1 MPNIQR
7 GESKATNPKPK
18 QDLKNLS
25 TKKPAKKRKI
35 AVKRKA
41 PLYIYWLKDLLRQFV
56 SHKNFPDALAT
67 SFALASISF
76 AAPFLP
82 LPIMI
87 VLLILTFVLT
97 MIHPLI
103 GLMALFFESLPM
115 FIYQTPLLAWLFMLF
130 MGVAFLFGFKHYRTI
145 TFIYMLS
152 VLPFSSLGYFIEI
165 PAFVLTIMIVGT
177 KRGIISAAVAVL
189 IIAIVSGLTGLQNTG
204 AIAFNATLAHSAI
217 SNSAYV
223 TYLVPN
229 KQVASLSNLSS
240 AWSSAVSEFFSF
252 KVTGR
257 ITDALSLSILSIAS
271 QPINVLIELA
281 VWIILVFIISNYVI
295 SSRSKYKGTI
305 ASLFSI
311 LIPVTYVGLS
321 YLSNEPYSLYPFI
334 GFLITPLILLFLELN
349 DIPVIRALDVMKQDF
364 RAKFGEGFE
373 DLTSGSKETL
383 DDVANYEETKEE
395 LKTAII
401 SPIEHREIA
410 GAYGVKPAKGILLFG
425 PPGTGKTLIMRAI
438 ANEIRA
444 GFFYVKASSIIS
456 PYAGESAQAISR
468 IFAIAKKHAPCV
480 LFFDEIDGIASSREV
495 QTTETGKEILSTL
508 LSEMDG
514 FQKID
519 NVVIVGATNAPNM
532 LDPSLLRPGRFD
544 KLIYMP
550 LPDAHGRAEI
560 FRYYLS
566 KLPIGND
573 IDYDK
578 LAELTERYSGAD
590 IKNVCDEVAR
600 EVAEEATSMNKV
612 LEITMNDLIN
622 VIKMTKPS
630 TSLSQ
635 LEEYTTFKLDYERRL
650 HPEKLEKE
658 AEEKVSLE
666 DVIDL
671 EEAKRAI
678 YEAVEIP
685 ILHPDLVKKYDVEN
699 IRGILL
705 FGPPGTGKTMLMR
718 AVASEIGD
726 VHMILLSGAEI
737 AKTGLDKAVLTIKEA
752 FNRAKENTPSIIFI
766 DEIDAVVPN
775 REVASELGVELTGE
789 FLQELD
795 GIKSTRSIV
804 LVGATNRPD
813 ALDPAL
819 LRSGR
824 FDKLIFVPPPNEEQR
839 AELFQLYLKKAP
851 LAEDIDFQ
859 KLGNMTPGFTGADI
873 ANLCR
878 QAKMN
883 ALEKSVTMHSEV
895 KISMADLIAL
905 IEKTKPS
912 APSMVMGKYLS
923 FLSTY
928 GQR

>member
-1 MPNIQR
+1 MPKTQS
-7 GESKATNPKPK
+7 EDPKTASASSKSSKNPKEK
-18 QDLKNLS
+18 VNALRQKKKVVVKKNV
-25 TKKPAKKRKI
+25 PMF
-35 AVKRKA
+35 
-41 PLYIYWLKDLLRQFV
+41 IYWLKDILRDFI
-56 SHKNFPDALAT
+56 SHKNFADALAT
-67 SFALASISF
+67 TFALASISF

-82 LPIMI
+82 PTII
-87 VLLILTFVLT
+87 IPLLILTFILT
-97 MIHPLI
+97 MVHPLI

-152 VLPFSSLGYFIEI
+152 ALPFSNLGYFIEI
-165 PAFVLTIMIVGT
+165 PAFVFTVMVVGT
-177 KRGIISAAVAVL
+177 KRGVISAIIAVL
-189 IIAIVSGLTGLQNTG
+189 IVCMVSGLTGLQNTG
-204 AIAFNATLAHSAI
+204 SLAFDATLAHSVISGPAI
-217 SNSAYV
+217 NY
-223 TYLVPN
+223 TVPS
-229 KQVASLSNLSS
+229 KSVPSLSNLSS
-240 AWSSAVSEFFSF
+240 AWSSAVDTFFSF
-252 KVTGR
+252 KVTGQ
-257 ITDALSLSILSIAS
+257 IINGMYLSIKSLSA
-271 QPINVLIELA
+271 QPMNVAIELV
-281 VWIILVFIISNYVI
+281 VWVLLVFVMSSYVI
-295 SSRSKYKGTI
+295 GSRSKYKGTI
-305 ASLFSI
+305 ASTFSI
-311 LIPVTYVGLS
+311 LIPITYLGLS
-321 YLSNEPYSLYPFI
+321 YATRIQYNLYPFI
-334 GFLITPLILLFLELN
+334 GFAITPLIFLFLELN
-349 DIPVIRALDVMKQDF
+349 DIPVIKALDVMKQDF

-373 DLTSGSKETL
+373 DLTSGSNETL
-383 DDVANYEETKEE
+383 DDVADYEETKEE

-425 PPGTGKTLIMRAI
+425 PPGTGKTLIMRALS
-438 ANEIRA
+438 NEIRA
-444 GFFYVKASSIIS
+444 GFFYVKASSILS

-468 IFAIAKKHAPCV
+468 IFAVAKKHAPCV
-480 LFFDEIDGIASSREV
+480 LFFDEIDGIASAREV
-495 QTTETGKEILSTL
+495 QETETGKQILSTL

-514 FQKID
+514 FQKVD
-519 NVVIVGATNAPNM
+519 NVVIVGATNAPN
-532 LDPSLLRPGRFD
+532 LIDPSLLRPGRFD

-560 FRYYLS
+560 FKYYLS

-573 IDYDK
+573 IDYEK
-578 LAELTERYSGAD
+578 LAEITERYSGAD
-590 IKNVCDEVAR
+590 IKNVCDEAAR
-600 EVAEEATSMNKV
+600 EVAEEATTMNKV
-612 LEITMNDLIN
+612 LEITMSDLIN

-630 TSLSQ
+630 TSLSK
-635 LEEYTTFKLDYERRL
+635 LEEYMTFKMDYERRL

-658 AEEKVSLE
+658 KEEHVSLE

-685 ILHPDLVKKYDVEN
+685 IIHPDLVKKYDVQN
-699 IRGILL
+699 IKGILL

-726 VHMILLSGAEI
+726 VHMIVLSGADI
-737 AKTGLDKAVLTIKEA
+737 AKAGLDKAILTIKEA
-752 FNRAKENTPSIIFI
+752 FNRAKENAPSIIFV

-775 REVASELGVELTGE
+775 REVASELGTELAGE
-789 FLQELD
+789 FLQEID
-795 GIKSTRSIV
+795 GITSKSGIV

-819 LRSGR
+819 VRAGR

-839 AELFQLYLKKAP
+839 AELFNLYLKKAP
-851 LAEDIDFQ
+851 LSDDIDFR
-859 KLGNMTPGFTGADI
+859 KLGKMTPGFTGADI

-883 ALEKSVTMHSEV
+883 ALEESVRLNKEV
-895 KISMADLIAL
+895 KISMNDLIAL

-912 APSMVMGKYLS
+912 APSMVIGKYLS